1 MRACTLEI
9 SHQQLI
15 TGSSAPARVKREADK
30 LRVKGSP
37 GQEMKVMA
45 RVEHSSPGFER
56 ERDDKDGPHH
66 SEHGKRD
73 AREDRAEDSR
83 DE

>member
-1 MRACTLEI
+1 VHLRDL
-9 SHQQLI
+9 
-15 TGSSAPARVKREADK
+15 SSAAHHRLIRTRESEREADK

>member
-1 MRACTLEI
+1 MHLRDL
-9 SHQQLI
+9 
-15 TGSSAPARVKREADK
+15 SSAAHHRLIRTRESEREADK
-30 LRVKGSP
+30 LRAKDSP
-37 GQEMKVMA
+37 GQEMKIMA

-56 ERDDKDGPHH
+56 ERDDKDGPRH

-73 AREDRAEDSR
+73 AREDRSEDSR

>member
-1 MRACTLEI
+1 MRVLLRDLSSAA
-9 SHQQLI
+9 HHRLI
-15 TGSSAPARVKREADK
+15 RTRQSEGKRTGSARKIHLAE
-30 LRVKGSP
+30 
-37 GQEMKVMA
+37 EMKIMA

-66 SEHGKRD
+66 SEHGTRD
-73 AREDRAEDSR
+73 AREARAEDSR